1 MIGLSG
7 GLIGLTRTY
16 ARTGDNSGVWGLDEL
31 LPTKR
36 FVVASG
42 GTVPDGETYVAG
54 GVDYRYHTFNASG
67 TFTVTKPG
75 FVEYLIHG
83 GGSGGTANV
92 PSNFG
97 NGGAAGVARTGIII
111 VTEQDYTIT
120 VGAGSSGAGQATS
133 SAGGSSSAFGITA
146 TGGNGCV
153 HTSRTGATNADFGS
167 FGTAAAFAGAP
178 GAGAAS
184 TARGSTSGNFGGAGF
199 ASAITGTLVI
209 RGGGGGGGGTG
220 LTNGG
225 FGGGGAV
232 GAGGTTIGNAGTA
245 NTGSGGGGGDT
256 TGGNGSDGVVIIRYI
271 WK

>member
-42 GTVPDGETYVAG
+42 GTVPAGETYVAG

-83 GGSGGTANV
+83 AGSGGTANM

-153 HTSRTGATNADFGS
+153 HTSRTGATNADIGS
-167 FGTAAAFAGAP
+167 FGTATGFNGAG
-178 GAGAAS
+178 GAGAGS
-184 TARGSTSGNFGGAGF
+184 TALPATSQNFGGAGF

-209 RGGGGGGGGTG
+209 RGGGGGGGGVN

-225 FGGGGAV
+225 FGGGGSAAA
-232 GAGGTTIGNAGTA
+232 AGPKDATA
-245 NTGSGGGGGDT
+245 NTGSGGAGGET
-256 TGGNGSDGVVIIRYI
+256 TGGNGSAGVVIIRYI